1 MVTLPILTLKKVS
14 LCACSI
20 FACSLVPL
28 DISVKQPRQHLRSMQ
43 GLLGWQDL
51 ADALLGG
58 LGLAQDIGLKLDMT
72 KHLVQAFT

>member
-1 MVTLPILTLKKVS
+1 
-14 LCACSI
+14 
-20 FACSLVPL
+20 
-28 DISVKQPRQHLRSMQ
+28 MQ